1 MSVERFPCAGIL
13 LDACVVINLFASKQM
28 QAILEALPRP
38 VAIATFVHEKEVLK
52 IYTGPDDNITAEAEA
67 ISLQPFIDQK
77 LLHVVPN
84 DSRELAT
91 MLKISETYID
101 TGEAISAAIARHR
114 SWSLATDDKIA
125 LSFFMRN
132 MPDLHLIST
141 LDLVKHWAEATQPHL
156 AAIADALANIHKRAR
171 YAPHHDHDL
180 YQWWK
185 MYQQGQT

>member
-1 MSVERFPCAGIL
+1 MSVEPFPRAGIL

-38 VAIATFVHEKEVLK
+38 VALAAFVREKEVLN
-52 IYTGPDDNITAEAEA
+52 IYAGPDDSITAKKEA
-67 ISLQPFIDQK
+67 INLQPFIDQK
-77 LLHVVPN
+77 LLQVVPH
-84 DSRELAT
+84 DSQEFAT
-91 MLKISETYID
+91 MLKISKTYID

-125 LSFFMRN
+125 LSFFMHT
-132 MPDLHLIST
+132 MPELHLVST
-141 LDLVKHWAEATQPHL
+141 LDLVKYWAEATQPHL
-156 AAIADALANIHKRAR
+156 AVIADALANIHKRAR
-171 YAPHHDHDL
+171 YTPHHDHAL